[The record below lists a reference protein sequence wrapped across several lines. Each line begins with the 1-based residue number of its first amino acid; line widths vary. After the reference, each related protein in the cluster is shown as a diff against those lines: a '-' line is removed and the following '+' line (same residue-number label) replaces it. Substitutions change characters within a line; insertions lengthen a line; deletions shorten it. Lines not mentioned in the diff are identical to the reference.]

1 MGKIYRNAI
10 LGVSF
15 ILINLLSTGSLYAQ
29 SELNWT
35 LQSEKDGV
43 NLYSAT
49 APCTNKNMLVFKFEN
64 TNAAI
69 KHVNYNVI
77 IQSAGRNVPLLPQSL
92 ELGPAETKTGDCDSN
107 KELIADLKG
116 IDNYQL
122 RVVMVIN

>member
-15 ILINLLSTGSLYAQ
+15 ILTSWLSTGSLYAQ
-29 SELNWT
+29 AELNWA

-43 NLYSAT
+43 KLYSAT
-49 APCTNKNMLVFKFEN
+49 APCTDKNMLVFKFEN
-64 TNAAI
+64 TNAAV
-69 KHVNYNVI
+69 KHVNYNAI
-77 IQSAGRNVPLLPQSL
+77 IQSAGRNVPLLPQSV
-92 ELGPAETKTGDCDSN
+92 ELGAGETKVGDCNSN